1 MRCAVFHDYFGAVG
15 GGEKVAVAIAQT
27 LGADIIT
34 TDTESLERIGYRLPV
49 RSLGKT
55 LRTPAFKQMSA
66 VHQFSSCDFSDDYD
80 LFIFSGNWAHH
91 AAAKH
96 HPNIWYCHTPVRAFY
111 DLYETFLRRQPFLQ
125 RQAFTL
131 WTALYRCLDK
141 RAVSH
146 VDHILTNSRNTLGR
160 IQRYYQ
166 RDADIVYPPIET
178 SQFVCKEYGDFWLS
192 VNRLYPEKRIELQIE
207 AFRSLPEERLVIVG
221 GYAEGDHAAQYA
233 EQIREN
239 LPENVEIIGGVPGDR
254 LLDLYARCR
263 GFICTAMDEDFGM
276 TPVEAM
282 AAGKPVVAVNEGGY
296 RETVNSETGV
306 LTAPNIPAIS
316 YAVVSVSGDPERYKE
331 ACLKQ
336 AALFDTS
343 VFENRIR
350 SFAREICSRV

>member
-34 TDTESLERIGYRLPV
+34 TDTGSLDRIGSGFTV

-66 VHQFSSCDFSDDYD
+66 VHRFSSCDFSDDYD

-91 AAAKH
+91 AAVKH
-96 HPNIWYCHTPVRAFY
+96 HPNFWYCHTPVRAFY

-125 RQAFTL
+125 QQSFAL
-131 WTALYRCLDK
+131 WTMLYRRRDQ
-141 RAVSH
+141 RAVTH
-146 VDHILTNSRNTLGR
+146 VDHIVTNSRNTLGR
-160 IQRYYQ
+160 IKRYYQ
-166 RDADIVYPPIET
+166 RDAHIIYPPVDT
-178 SQFVCKEYGDFWLS
+178 SQFTCREYGDFWLS

-207 AFRSLPEERLVIVG
+207 TFRSLPEERLVIVG
-221 GYAEGDHAAQYA
+221 GHAEGDHAAQYA

-239 LPENVEIIGGVPGDR
+239 LPENVEIIGGVPEER
-254 LLDLYARCR
+254 LIDLYARCR

-336 AALFDTS
+336 AALFDIS